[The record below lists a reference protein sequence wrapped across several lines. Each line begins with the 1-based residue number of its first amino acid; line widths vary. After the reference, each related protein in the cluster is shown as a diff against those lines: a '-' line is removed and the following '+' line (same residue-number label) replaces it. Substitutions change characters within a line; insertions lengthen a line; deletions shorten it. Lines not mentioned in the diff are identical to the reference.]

1 MNPPPVVEWTEAGR
15 PRSARWRSENGSP
28 PPRRIVIA
36 DDRTRADDA
45 YKLAC
50 EGTALLW
57 RGDFHNARQLL
68 TALARRIDRRPRK
81 APPADVT
88 LAFHQHRAAQ
98 NQRARIL
105 GMLLIPLDATYAV
118 PLHRAPDVREA
129 CTRAYGPSSPE
140 PALRPAAPTDA
151 NLAPATP
158 APAPAPGN
166 APAPTLSDGS
176 AAPAAADG
184 APAAE
189 DDVLPVEDDVPAA
202 GNDAPATAD
211 DAPAAE
217 DDAPA
222 TASLV
227 SLRELLALIG
237 ANEWR
242 RKGVEIPALGGD
254 RIHPHYGVFSPARGE
269 YVDLVAE
276 APLPS
281 QELAFD
287 IGTGTGVLASV
298 LARRGVRR
306 VVATDQD
313 PRALACARENT
324 QRLGVDGQ
332 VEVIEADL
340 FPAGRAP
347 LVVCNPPWVPAKPT
361 SPVERAVYDPGNQML
376 FGFLTGL
383 ADHLTPDG
391 EGWLI
396 LSDLAEHLG
405 LRPHTD
411 LRDAFATSGLTVLG
425 RLDIAPRHPRARD
438 TSDPLHVARAAEVT
452 SLWRLGRSDH

>member
-1 MNPPPVVEWTEAGR
+1 MNAAPVVEWTEADR

-68 TALARRIDRRPRK
+68 TAMARRIDRRPRK
-81 APPADVT
+81 APPADAT
-88 LAFHQHRAAQ
+88 QAFHLHRAAQ

-105 GMLLIPLDATYAV
+105 GMLLIPLDATHAV

-129 CTRAYGPSSPE
+129 CTRAYGPGE
-140 PALRPAAPTDA
+140 
-151 NLAPATP
+151 P
-158 APAPAPGN
+158 APAETFDAEGPAP
-166 APAPTLSDGS
+166 A
-176 AAPAAADG
+176 
-184 APAAE
+184 
-189 DDVLPVEDDVPAA
+189 
-202 GNDAPATAD
+202 
-211 DAPAAE
+211 
-217 DDAPA
+217 
-222 TASLV
+222 ASLV

-242 RKGVEIPALGGD
+242 RKGVQIPALGGD

-276 APLPS
+276 APLPA
-281 QELAFD
+281 QDLAFD
-287 IGTGTGVLASV
+287 IGTGTGVLAVV
-298 LARRGVRR
+298 LARRGVRT

-324 QRLGVDGQ
+324 ERLGVAGQ
-332 VEVIEADL
+332 VEVVEADL

-361 SPVERAVYDPGNQML
+361 SPVERAVYDPGNAML
-376 FGFLTGL
+376 HGFLNGL
-383 ADHLTPDG
+383 ADHLTPGG

-405 LRPHTD
+405 LRPHAE
-411 LRDAFATSGLTVLG
+411 LLDAFTKAGLTVLG
-425 RLDIAPRHPRARD
+425 RLDITPRHPRARD
-438 TSDPLHVARAAEVT
+438 TSDPLHEARAAEVT
-452 SLWRLGRSDH
+452 SLWRLGVSNG